1 MCGFSSELS
10 TVIRDIFVAGMVKG
24 PIQDRLLEEDVF
36 KIGTTYSF
44 LMEIAITR
52 EATMNDKSRLKME
65 ECVDIKYHKGINV
78 SNKANKWSN
87 PSKKPMEKR
96 GVSGC
101 SDHIRKDYIYKDYE
115 NNNFNTSNSS
125 KTLKRI
131 PKMIV
136 FDLDFTL
143 WPFLIDAQA
152 NPTIYKKRQLYV
164 ITNTNNDKS
173 RLLMHRNTCNTSKLF
188 KIVTTGIKK
197 STHSTAT
204 KIIRNEEP
212 PVLKIMGRAS
222 SPILPLASSSTSET
236 QTQGKRK
243 HINIFES
250 DS

>member
-136 FDLDFTL
+136 FDLG
-143 WPFLIDAQA
+143 
-152 NPTIYKKRQLYV
+152 
-164 ITNTNNDKS
+164 
-173 RLLMHRNTCNTSKLF
+173 MLF
-188 KIVTTGIKK
+188 
-197 STHSTAT
+197 S
-204 KIIRNEEP
+204 
-212 PVLKIMGRAS
+212 
-222 SPILPLASSSTSET
+222 
-236 QTQGKRK
+236 
-243 HINIFES
+243 
-250 DS
+250 